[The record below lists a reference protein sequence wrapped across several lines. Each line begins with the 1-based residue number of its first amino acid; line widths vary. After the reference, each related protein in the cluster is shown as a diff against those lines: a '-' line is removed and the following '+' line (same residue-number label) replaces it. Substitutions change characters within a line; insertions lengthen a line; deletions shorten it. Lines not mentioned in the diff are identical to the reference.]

1 MPAVYKLIEILN
13 EKGINADVIFIS
25 RDEKDDIRKYHKLK
39 FNQLNNINF
48 FIFPFYK
55 ALIPGLTY
63 LKIRHIIN
71 AFKLIYRNKYNLI
84 YCDRVNVEYGGLFSR
99 LGYKVLLRL
108 HGVAYLY
115 ENLKPFKKFGI
126 PSMEYFLGYGAPF
139 KAVLCTKD
147 GSPGYHFI
155 NKFMRNTLKTKFML
169 SGTNIDRNSRKIFDI
184 KEKYNLDPNIK
195 VIMTTGRLS
204 FDKAPDLFIKSIIQ
218 LNRLNENYFVILI
231 GDGPMRQDLENSVK
245 KAGLE
250 NKIIFFGR
258 LDHSLILPLLQQ
270 ADIFV
275 SLNMCGNLSNAV
287 LEAIHSGKCIITLDH
302 SAETKRDE
310 HVKIKELREALILID
325 RNMIIEKLPS
335 KINQLI
341 NNTNLI
347 NQKAKAV
354 KTLGEKY
361 LISWKTRINNEID
374 FIEQLAKE

>member
-13 EKGINADVIFIS
+13 EKGINTDVIFIS

-55 ALIPGLTY
+55 PLIPGLTY

-71 AFKLIYRNKYNLI
+71 AFWLLSKNKYDLI

-115 ENLKPFKKFGI
+115 ENLKPFKKYGI
-126 PSMEYFLGYGAPF
+126 PSMEYFLGYRAPF

-155 NKFMRNTLKTKFML
+155 NKFMRNSLKTNLML
-169 SGTNIDRNSRKIFDI
+169 SGADIDKNSKAIFDI
-184 KEKYNLDPNIK
+184 KEKYNLGPKIK
-195 VIMTTGRLS
+195 IIMTTGRLS
-204 FDKAPDLFIKSIIQ
+204 FDKAPDLFIKSMIQ
-218 LNRLNENYFVILI
+218 LNRLNKNYFAVLI

-258 LDHSLILPLLQQ
+258 LDHSLILPILRQ

-287 LEAIHSGKCIITLDH
+287 LEAIHAEKCIITLDH
-302 SAETKRDE
+302 FAETKRDE
-310 HVKIKELREALILID
+310 HAKIKEVREALILID

-335 KINQLI
+335 KINELI
-341 NNTNLI
+341 NNTYLI
-347 NQKAKAV
+347 DQKSKAV

-361 LISWKTRINNEID
+361 LISWEERINNEID
-374 FIEQLAKE
+374 FIEDIIKA